1 MNRAYLGKNTTELA
15 SSTKLNLHEQ
25 KQHASSIRPME
36 NNYLRM
42 KTYQKLLLLLS
53 LTGMV
58 IACGTTTQLRKS
70 WSDPSLAKTPV
81 KPFTKVLVI
90 VKAKN
95 DMAKRAAED
104 QLVAEIKNGKAIQ
117 SYTYLSPADTAQKEV
132 VEKLIKDG
140 FDGVIMMRVKAV
152 VQTQTINPGTSY
164 STWYGYS
171 SPYGYSSGVSY
182 EIGSYERNATSNVDV
197 NSAKDYIIETN
208 IYSLESKML
217 LWSGV
222 TASMSAKKIDP
233 AMKGI
238 VNTIR
243 KELQNKGFL
252 KK

>member
-1 MNRAYLGKNTTELA
+1 
-15 SSTKLNLHEQ
+15 
-25 KQHASSIRPME
+25 
-36 NNYLRM
+36 
-42 KTYQKLLLLLS
+42 
-53 LTGMV
+53 MV
-58 IACGTTTQLRKS
+58 ACATTTQIRKS
-70 WSDPSLAKTPV
+70 WSDPSLANNPI
-81 KPFTKVLVI
+81 KPFKKVLVI
-90 VKAKN
+90 VKARN
-95 DMAKRAAED
+95 DMYKKPAED
-104 QLVAEIKNGKAIQ
+104 QLVAQLKNGNAIP
-117 SYTYLSPADTAQKEV
+117 SYTYLTPADTAQKEV

-152 VQTQTINPGTSY
+152 VQTQTINP
-164 STWYGYS
+164 GYS

-243 KELQNKGFL
+243 KELQKKGFI
-252 KK
+252 KN

>member
-1 MNRAYLGKNTTELA
+1 
-15 SSTKLNLHEQ
+15 
-25 KQHASSIRPME
+25 
-36 NNYLRM
+36 M
-42 KTYQKLLLLLS
+42 KRYQKLLLLLS
-53 LTGMV
+53 FTGLI
-58 IACGTTTQLRKS
+58 IACATSTQLRKS
-70 WSDPSLAKTPV
+70 WSDPSLANNPV
-81 KPFTKVLVI
+81 KPFKKVFVI
-90 VKAKN
+90 VKPRNEMYK
-95 DMAKRAAED
+95 KAAED
-104 QLVAEIKNGKAIQ
+104 QLVAQIKNGEAIP
-117 SYTYLSPADTAQKEV
+117 SYSYLSPSDTSQKEV

-152 VQTQTINPGTSY
+152 VQTETINPGTSY

-171 SPYGYSSGVSY
+171 SPYGGYSSGVSY
-182 EIGSYERNATSNVDV
+182 ELGSYERNATSNVDV

-238 VNTIR
+238 VDTIR
-243 KELQNKGFL
+243 KELQKKGFL

>member
-1 MNRAYLGKNTTELA
+1 MNQYN
-15 SSTKLNLHEQ
+15 
-25 KQHASSIRPME
+25 
-36 NNYLRM
+36 M
-42 KTYQKLLLLLS
+42 KTYHKLLLLLS
-53 LTGMV
+53 LTGLM
-58 IACGTTTQLRKS
+58 IACATTTQIRKS
-70 WSDPSLAKTPV
+70 WSDPSLSNTPV
-81 KPFTKVLVI
+81 KPFKKVLVI
-90 VKAKN
+90 VKTRN
-95 DMAKRAAED
+95 SMYERPAED
-104 QLVAEIKNGKAIQ
+104 QLVAQIKNGKAIQ
-117 SYTYLSPADTAQKEV
+117 AYTYLTPADTAQKEV

-197 NSAKDYIIETN
+197 NSSKDYIIETN

-222 TASMSAKKIDP
+222 TASMGAKKIDP

-243 KELQNKGFL
+243 KELQRKGFI
-252 KK
+252 KN

>member
-1 MNRAYLGKNTTELA
+1 
-15 SSTKLNLHEQ
+15 
-25 KQHASSIRPME
+25 
-36 NNYLRM
+36 M
-42 KTYQKLLLLLS
+42 KRYQKLLLLLS
-53 LTGMV
+53 LTVFMV
-58 IACGTTTQLRKS
+58 ACGTTTQLRKS
-70 WSDPSLAKTPV
+70 WSDPSLASNPV
-81 KPFTKVLVI
+81 KPFKKVLVI
-90 VKAKN
+90 VKARN
-95 DMAKRAAED
+95 DMYKKPAED
-104 QLVAEIKNGKAIQ
+104 QLVAQLKNSNAIPAY
-117 SYTYLSPADTAQKEV
+117 SYLSPADTAQKEV

-152 VQTQTINPGTSY
+152 VQTETINPGTSY

-182 EIGSYERNATSNVDV
+182 ELGSYERNATSNVDV

-233 AMKGI
+233 AIKGI
-238 VNTIR
+238 VNAIK
-243 KELQNKGFL
+243 KELEKKGFL